1 MEEAGNV
8 ALVWVDQSGEA
19 ASSSAEWKESWE
31 VEFSRFFNFP
41 SVSSDALAS
50 HSLKPIT
57 KYRTRGGT
65 WVTASSQARLQ
76 LEEHF
81 ISNLSISWP
90 QVSCASECPTRG
102 SRVIFFSY
110 ICSSGQTHK
119 FAIRF
124 NASSLLQDFLYNI
137 EKICNDKKVAGTLL
151 CEEPTTSDQIGS
163 NRLQHR
169 SSEESGFSKPSSPY
183 TPELPVL
190 SITDGE
196 SRCSLQPL
204 FVDDIEAFLG
214 VPPSFT
220 ELLTECSTQIAVSVD
235 DFLTSLEQLMLA
247 GEADLKCQIE
257 KCLADASFRG
267 RPGGVVVMIN
277 LCPSQSTLLR
287 RTHGAERRWAVWL
300 GENVR
305 ARAASPWESHA
316 LTRNPP
322 STLPNPPKTIIE
334 LPLGFRWV

>member
-8 ALVWVDQSGEA
+8 ALVGLDQSGEA

-90 QVSCASECPTRG
+90 QVSCASECPTR
-102 SRVIFFSY
+102 
-110 ICSSGQTHK
+110 THK

-124 NASSLLQDFLYNI
+124 NASSLLQDFLDNI

-183 TPELPVL
+183 TP
-190 SITDGE
+190 D
-196 SRCSLQPL
+196 RCSLQPL
-204 FVDDIEAFLG
+204 FVDDIDAFSG

-322 STLPNPPKTIIE
+322 STLPTHRKPFLNSP
-334 LPLGFRWV
+334 GFSVGLKV